1 MNLDHVQP
9 VRWRGLVDRLMAH
22 QSLVVNAASMLS
34 STAIGAG
41 LGFVFWVVVAQST
54 MRSHCTS
61 ACVCTTV
68 WLCRWTWHLQEARR

>member
-22 QSLVVNAASMLS
+22 RSLVVNAASMLS

-41 LGFVFWVVVAQST
+41 LGFVFWWVVAQSF
-54 MRSHCTS
+54 SKAQVGLAS
-61 ACVCTTV
+61 A
-68 WLCRWTWHLQEARR
+68 LISAMALLGNLGMLG